1 VGQGEYFYDMGVAG
15 GSTGAHVHI
24 ACIRGKYNSRMGL
37 TGSGDVRVEK
47 AFFLPDDITVYAGYG
62 LSWISLN

>member
-1 VGQGEYFYDMGVAG
+1 
-15 GSTGAHVHI
+15 
-24 ACIRGKYNSRMGL
+24 MGL